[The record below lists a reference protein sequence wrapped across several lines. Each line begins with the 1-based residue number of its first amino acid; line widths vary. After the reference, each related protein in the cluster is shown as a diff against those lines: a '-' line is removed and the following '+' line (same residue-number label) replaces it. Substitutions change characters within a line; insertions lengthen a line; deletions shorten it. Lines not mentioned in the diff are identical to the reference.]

1 MEIEGK
7 GPFSLL
13 PSLSSVSLSISETLF
28 CSVCL
33 CPSSSLLKFAA
44 CHSLSLCLCRC
55 RSFSSAL
62 LSLVAPLP
70 PRFSISSFLCS
81 PPPSHPPTLFSLYL
95 RGTAS
100 LPSLLP
106 PPPPN
111 LPFWA
116 HGGEGPSPKPPRPEG
131 QGQLPG
137 HETRAATWPS
147 EGPALGLMLCSYH
160 LEILNTFQI
169 RNLPIPSIPGPTK
182 DVAGSLRAVNFLGGT
197 TLGLRC
203 RDHVPALFL
212 LLVHLT
218 VATAR
223 TCLQPRKSLAPTRG
237 SSFSSRRWWPDS
249 LPFCR

>member
-1 MEIEGK
+1 MLCLPLSFFLPLEVCCSS
-7 GPFSLL
+7 FSVI
-13 PSLSSVSLSISETLF
+13 VSLSLSVFLF
-28 CSVCL
+28 CAPVSRG
-33 CPSSSLLKFAA
+33 PSSPTFLHLLF
-44 CHSLSLCLCRC
+44 
-55 RSFSSAL
+55 
-62 LSLVAPLP
+62 P
-70 PRFSISSFLCS
+70 LCS

-147 EGPALGLMLCSYH
+147 EGPALGLMLCSYR
-160 LEILNTFQI
+160 LKILNTFQI